1 VRLKKVLQITGYGTL
16 TTVFTVTLFLVVL
29 EITYRWQLIEFY
41 QPELKALNPL
51 KPIVSGKKVL
61 VFGDS
66 FSADQHSYVNLL
78 RDSFPVY
85 DFVNA
90 SISGTGIQETN
101 LIAPDRI
108 RAFKP
113 EMVIYQ
119 VYLGNDLTDIQKPV
133 NRKKISL
140 SRNLYWLLSDKLFC
154 LRFLNYRLA
163 QFKYSLGMNVEV
175 ANLRAIDQ
183 FNVDSYSQR
192 EKLFIKSNAA
202 FISQTVLL
210 APQMEKV
217 FDKYQQELMRF
228 TNLLQEQNI
237 PLLVVF
243 VPHCTQVNATYRNRF
258 ALLGADMKDSVALST
273 YDYPFYNRIKEKLI
287 TYPNVSVVNPLPYLG
302 QNEQENNPLYFAND
316 IHLTPQGQKQLGT
329 YMCQAIKTIGWLN
342 LLVTQL
348 MNT

>member
-1 VRLKKVLQITGYGTL
+1 VRLKRVLQITGYGTL

-41 QPELKALNPL
+41 KPELKALNPPH
-51 KPIVSGKKVL
+51 KTASDKKVL

-78 RDSFPVY
+78 RDSFPEY

-119 VYLGNDLTDIQKPV
+119 VYVGNDLTDIHKPV

-140 SRNLYWLLSDKLFC
+140 SRNIYWWLSDKLFC

-163 QFKYSLGMNVEV
+163 QYKYSLGMSVEV
-175 ANLRAIDQ
+175 ANVRAIDQ
-183 FNVDSYSQR
+183 FTVESYSQR

-210 APQMEKV
+210 APPMEKV
-217 FDKYQQELMRF
+217 FDKYQQELMHF

-237 PLLVVF
+237 PLLLVF

-258 ALLGADMKDSVALST
+258 ALLGADMKDSLALST
-273 YDYPFYNRIKEKLI
+273 DDYPFYNRIKEKLI
-287 TYPNVSVVNPLPYLG
+287 TYPNVCVVNPLPYLR
-302 QNEQENNPLYFAND
+302 QNEQENTPLYFAND
-316 IHLTPQGQKQLGT
+316 IHLTPQGQKQLGI
-329 YMCQAIKTIGWLN
+329 YLCQMIKTTGWLN
-342 LLVTQL
+342 K
-348 MNT
+348 

>member
-1 VRLKKVLQITGYGTL
+1 MRLKRVLQITGYGTL

-29 EITYRWQLIEFY
+29 EITYRCQLIEFY
-41 QPELKALNPL
+41 KPELKALNPL
-51 KPIVSGKKVL
+51 KPIVSGKKIL

-78 RDSFPVY
+78 RDSFPEY

-90 SISGTGIQETN
+90 SISGTGIQETS

-113 EMVIYQ
+113 DMVIYQ
-119 VYLGNDLTDIQKPV
+119 VYVGNDLTDIHKPV
-133 NRKKISL
+133 NQKLSL
-140 SRNLYWLLSDKLFC
+140 SRNIYWWLSDKLFC

-163 QFKYSLGMNVEV
+163 QYKHNLGMNVEV
-175 ANLRAIDQ
+175 ANVRAIDQ
-183 FNVDSYSQR
+183 FTTESYSQR
-192 EKLFIKSNAA
+192 EKLYIKSNAA

-210 APQMEKV
+210 APPMEKV
-217 FDKYQQELMRF
+217 FDKYQQELMQF
-228 TNLLQEQNI
+228 TNLLHEQNI

-258 ALLGADMKDSVALST
+258 ALLGADMKDSLALST
-273 YDYPFYNRIKEKLI
+273 DDYPFYNRIKEKLI
-287 TYPNVSVVNPLPYLG
+287 SYPNVSVVNPLPYLR

-316 IHLTPQGQKQLGT
+316 IHLTPHGQKQLGT
-329 YMCQAIKTIGWLN
+329 HVCQEIKMTGWVKKN
-342 LLVTQL
+342 
-348 MNT
+348 

>member
-1 VRLKKVLQITGYGTL
+1 ML
-16 TTVFTVTLFLVVL
+16 TTAFTVTLFLVVL

-41 QPELKALNPL
+41 NPELNVLNPPQ
-51 KPIVSGKKVL
+51 KNVSGKKIL

-78 RDSFPVY
+78 RDSFPEY

-108 RAFKP
+108 RKFKP
-113 EMVIYQ
+113 DIVIYQ
-119 VYLGNDLTDIQKPV
+119 VYVGNDLTDIQKPV

-140 SRNLYWLLSDKLFC
+140 SRNLYWWLSDKLFC

-163 QFKYSLGMNVEV
+163 QYKYNLGMNVEV
-175 ANLRAIDQ
+175 ANVRAIDQ
-183 FNVDSYSQR
+183 FTVESYSQR
-192 EKLFIKSNAA
+192 EKLFIQSNAA
-202 FISQTVLL
+202 FIAQTVLL

-217 FDKYQQELMRF
+217 FNKYQQELMRF
-228 TNLLQEQNI
+228 TNLLQDQNI

-243 VPHCTQVNATYRNRF
+243 IPHCTQVNATYRNRF
-258 ALLGADMKDSVALST
+258 ALLGADMKDPLALST
-273 YDYPFYNRIKEKLI
+273 DDYPFYNRIKEKL
-287 TYPNVSVVNPLPYLG
+287 TTFSNVTVVNPLPYLR
-302 QNEQENNPLYFAND
+302 QNEQEHTPLYFAND

-329 YMCQAIKTIGWLN
+329 HLCEVIKMTDWLK
-342 LLVTQL
+342 TKKSE
-348 MNT
+348 